1 MNAKPRAYSIRIFLP
16 DGSPDGLRTVAKS
29 NWTGS
34 GLVCPRALLAS
45 AKSRPE
51 FARTGVYVLAGPA
64 AAGELPVVYV
74 GEGDPVRPR
83 LEQHATKKDFWTS
96 AVIFTGTDGALNKAH
111 VQYLEARLLELA
123 REARRCELENGNA
136 PQRPS
141 LSEADEAEAEA
152 FLSEMLL
159 CFPVIGLNAFE
170 RPESKGHDV
179 PALLLRAKGIRASG
193 YESGE
198 GFVVLAGSQ
207 AVTKEAASIH
217 GYLTTMRANLLK
229 NGVLIAD
236 GDAYRLS
243 QDYVFTSPSTAAGV
257 LLGSSSNGRDDWKAA
272 DGRSLKQLQE
282 EKLKAAKT

>member
-1 MNAKPRAYSIRIFLP
+1 M
-16 DGSPDGLRTVAKS
+16 
-29 NWTGS
+29 
-34 GLVCPRALLAS
+34 
-45 AKSRPE
+45 
-51 FARTGVYVLAGPA
+51 
-64 AAGELPVVYV
+64 VYV

-111 VQYLEARLLELA
+111 VQYLEARLLEMA
-123 REARRCELENGNA
+123 RAARRCELENRND

-141 LSEADEAEAEA
+141 LSEADEAEVET

-159 CFPVIGLNAFE
+159 CFPVIGLNVFE
-170 RPESKGHDV
+170 LPESKSRDV
-179 PALLLRAKGIRASG
+179 PALSLRAKG
-193 YESGE
+193 
-198 GFVVLAGSQ
+198 
-207 AVTKEAASIH
+207 IH

-257 LLGSSSNGRDDWKAA
+257 LLGSSSNGRDDWKAP
-272 DGRSLKQLQE
+272 DGRSLKELQE
-282 EKLKAAKT
+282 EKLKAAKP